1 MAGRKRLKARGRG
14 IFRTRYSCCGKTF
27 HGIHANRAQKAHHL
41 AAHSGRWTSD
51 QARKAARKMGKPVDL
66 MRRHARSWQE
76 AAGLRDQRGNLT
88 AKARSVRCPAAGSPS
103 ARCASSTGTTGTMN
117 APTGTPARPLPPAPG
132 TGMTRRFPGSAAPGG
147 CVAAGP
153 SSVPY
158 ARPGPRP
165 RGPRPAPAVTAP
177 GPPPHVP
184 APPET
189 PERTKQMGWK
199 KRYYQLLDSVQRRR
213 SREGRES
220 KERQRRQRTRRQP
233 ARTRTAQA
241 ARVPART
248 AARTP
253 GRTAR
258 TPRAPQV
265 RTPRA
270 PRVRAPRV
278 RMPRAG
284 R

>member
-88 AKARSVRCPAAGSPS
+88 AKARSRPLPRGRVTLRQM
-103 ARCASSTGTTGTMN
+103 RQLTGTTGTIN

-165 RGPRPAPAVTAP
+165 RGPPPGTRSNGTRPP
-177 GPPPHVP
+177 
-184 APPET
+184 
-189 PERTKQMGWK
+189 
-199 KRYYQLLDSVQRRR
+199 
-213 SREGRES
+213 
-220 KERQRRQRTRRQP
+220 P
-233 ARTRTAQA
+233 ARTRT
-241 ARVPART
+241 P
-248 AARTP
+248 
-253 GRTAR
+253 
-258 TPRAPQV
+258 
-265 RTPRA
+265 
-270 PRVRAPRV
+270 
-278 RMPRAG
+278 
-284 R
+284 